1 MKRFDKYDEEAL
13 RLHKEYA
20 GKIDVNVKADL
31 RNKHALSVWYTPG
44 VAHPCRIIRKN
55 PETVYDYTIKGN
67 SLAVITDGSRVLGLG
82 NIGPEASI
90 PVMEGKAALFVEFGG
105 IDAFPIPLKIKTV
118 SEFVSVVKA
127 IEPMFGGINLEDIS
141 VPRCFE
147 VEEALI
153 RELDI
158 PVFHDDQH
166 GTAVVVLAGLINA
179 LKLMNRKKEDQK
191 IVISGAGASGSAI
204 AKLLI
209 SANFGDVIL
218 CDRAGA
224 VYQGRLNHM
233 LPYKEELAKISNK
246 EGNKGSLKDCMK
258 GADIF
263 IGVACPGLVDGN
275 DIANMAKD
283 PIVFPLSN
291 PDPDIDPDIAK
302 KNGAVIVGTGRSDLP
317 NQINNLCAFPGIMRG
332 AMDSR
337 ASVVNEEM
345 KMAAAL
351 AIANLLPE
359 NEMNPENIIVEPFRK
374 GVAQAVGKAVVDA
387 AFKTGVARTK
397 LTKEEVYELIDS
409 RLKGK

>member
-13 RLHKEYA
+13 RLHKKYA
-20 GKIDVNVKADL
+20 GKIDIGVKADL

-118 SEFVSVVKA
+118 SEFVSAVKA

-275 DIANMAKD
+275 DIENMAKN

-345 KMAAAL
+345 KMVAAL

>member
-20 GKIDVNVKADL
+20 GKIEVSVKAEL

-118 SEFVSVVKA
+118 SEFVSAVKA
-127 IEPMFGGINLEDIS
+127 IEPMFGAINLEDIS

-179 LKLMNRKKEDQK
+179 MKLMNRKKEDQK

-258 GADIF
+258 GANIF
-263 IGVACPGLVDGN
+263 IGVACPGLIDGS

-332 AMDSR
+332 ALDSR
-337 ASVVNEEM
+337 ARKVNEEM
-345 KMAAAL
+345 KVAAAL

>member
-13 RLHKEYA
+13 RLHKKYA
-20 GKIDVNVKADL
+20 GKIDIGVKADL

-90 PVMEGKAALFVEFGG
+90 PVMEGKAALFVEFGR

-179 LKLMNRKKEDQK
+179 LKLMSRKKEDQK

-291 PDPDIDPDIAK
+291 PDPDIDPDVAK
-302 KNGAVIVGTGRSDLP
+302 KNGAAIVGTGRSDLP

-374 GVAQAVGKAVVDA
+374 GVAQAVAKAVVDA

>member
-1 MKRFDKYDEEAL
+1 MQRFDKYDEEAL
-13 RLHKEYA
+13 NLHKEYV
-20 GKIDVNVKADL
+20 GKIEVAVKADL

-44 VAHPCRIIRKN
+44 VAEPCRVIRKK

-67 SLAVITDGSRVLGLG
+67 TLAVVTDGSRVLGLG

-105 IDAFPIPLKIKTV
+105 IDAFPLPVNVKSV
-118 SEFVSVVKA
+118 DEFVAAVKA
-127 IEPMFGGINLEDIS
+127 IEPMLGGINLEDIS

-147 VEEALI
+147 VEERLI
-153 RELDI
+153 EELSI

-166 GTAVVVLAGLINA
+166 GTAVVALAGLINA
-179 LKLMNRKKEDQK
+179 LKLTGRKIEDQR
-191 IVISGAGASGSAI
+191 VVVSGAGASGSAI
-204 AKLLI
+204 AKLMI
-209 SANFGDVIL
+209 SAGVGDVIL

-224 VYQGRLNHM
+224 VYEGRQSHM
-233 LPYKEELAKISNK
+233 LPYKEQLAKISNK
-246 EGNKGSLKDCMK
+246 DNCKGSLKDCMK
-258 GADIF
+258 GADVF
-263 IGVACPGLVDGN
+263 IGVACPGLIEGA

-302 KNGAVIVGTGRSDLP
+302 ANGAMIVGTGRSDLP

-332 AMDSR
+332 TLDSR

-359 NEMNPENIIVEPFRK
+359 SEMNPENIIVEPFRK

-387 AFKTGVARTK
+387 AFKTGVARTN
-397 LTKEEVYELIDS
+397 LSKEEVYKLIDE